1 MSKKYENRLEVLQDI
16 ADGTPMDE
24 IINSTDKSNTKG
36 FLFEVISII
45 CILMKC
51 LFENY
56 TEISDTNIETTPLI
70 FRPIKSCRE
79 ILDQKITYGDNKA
92 DISVNINGTWVAFS
106 IKYGSTKRKSDLQE
120 CKQCLDS
127 SRYDQTYSLGL
138 IYENDDFLTKHRR
151 KGNCEKIAIDIAKK
165 NKLFFN
171 KQDIE
176 KAYSKVQ
183 KLLMQQHFTNTEDII
198 DWIDRIYLETGK
210 KHLSLWFHQEMALQQ
225 FIMNNVSLVHCL
237 YHKPRAGKTITM
249 LLYAKYLL
257 EEKEYKRI
265 LIMTSIP
272 GTIDSFIDELNKYY
286 EFINIKYK
294 EQETFMDINEDFTG
308 IGFCSVQYLKADNK
322 KDKKEKQLLKQKK
335 KKLKLFDCNIFDEC
349 HFHSS
354 NKNTYDTI
362 INIHGDNPIMTIF
375 ASGTAGKT
383 EWFYN
388 IDSKYVYKWSVED
401 EAYMKKIYS
410 KTD

>member
-165 NKLFFN
+165 INCFLINKIL
-171 KQDIE
+171 
-176 KAYSKVQ
+176 
-183 KLLMQQHFTNTEDII
+183 
-198 DWIDRIYLETGK
+198 K
-210 KHLSLWFHQEMALQQ
+210 KH
-225 FIMNNVSLVHCL
+225 IV
-237 YHKPRAGKTITM
+237 
-249 LLYAKYLL
+249 
-257 EEKEYKRI
+257 
-265 LIMTSIP
+265 
-272 GTIDSFIDELNKYY
+272 
-286 EFINIKYK
+286 KYK
-294 EQETFMDINEDFTG
+294 N
-308 IGFCSVQYLKADNK
+308 Y
-322 KDKKEKQLLKQKK
+322 
-335 KKLKLFDCNIFDEC
+335 
-349 HFHSS
+349 
-354 NKNTYDTI
+354 
-362 INIHGDNPIMTIF
+362 
-375 ASGTAGKT
+375 
-383 EWFYN
+383 
-388 IDSKYVYKWSVED
+388 
-401 EAYMKKIYS
+401 
-410 KTD
+410 